1 MDNLEP
7 YEVIEFTNKNDDYL
21 KKLEL
26 SNNNEKYFILVDAI
40 TYDRELLSYDSI
52 VVDIEKGKDDGSA
65 KSDDVEKEKNGE
77 LPVWVLILII
87 SILALLLIA
96 IIFTIIRCILR
107 KKGNVIEDYNKK
119 MIPSNQ

>member
-40 TYDRELLSYDSI
+40 TYDRELLSYNSI
-52 VVDIEKGKDDGSA
+52 VVDIEKGKDDCG
-65 KSDDVEKEKNGE
+65 KNDDVEPEKNGG
-77 LPVWVLILII
+77 LPAWVLILII
-87 SILALLLIA
+87 SVLALLLIA
-96 IIFTIIRCILR
+96 IVFTIIRCILR

-119 MIPSNQ
+119 MIP

>member
-107 KKGNVIEDYNKK
+107 KKGKVIEDYNKK